1 MPQNQKMKKK
11 PGLGDMAYYSESK
24 MKKDPMAYDMDMDE
38 DMAKKK
44 VKKAKK
50 KKGKKINIA
59 QAGKEAFYKGRGFK
73 FEK

>member
-1 MPQNQKMKKK
+1 M
-11 PGLGDMAYYSESK
+11 LSK
-24 MKKDPMAYDMDMDE
+24 FSRFPRIISMSVLDMDE